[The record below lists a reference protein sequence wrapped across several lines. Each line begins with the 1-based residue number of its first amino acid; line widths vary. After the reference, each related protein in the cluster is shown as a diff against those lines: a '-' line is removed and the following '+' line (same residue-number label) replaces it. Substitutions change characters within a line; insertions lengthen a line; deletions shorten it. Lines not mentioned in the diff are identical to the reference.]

1 MAADDPA
8 GLAMRG
14 VSLSIP
20 LAYRNAGMQTPET
33 SKSISLLENADWFL
47 DGGRQV
53 ALCGPS
59 GCGKT
64 SLLNLLAGLD
74 KPGAGSIR
82 WDNVEITAMAAQQQD
97 EWRRTQL
104 GLVFQQFHLFP
115 YLSAIENV
123 LLPARFTAIRPS
135 AAQYERAQSLLARV
149 GVRANVDIAVLSRG
163 EQQRVAVA
171 RALLSSPHVVLADEP
186 TASLDHDTARTIAC
200 MLRELCREQRTTLI
214 VATHDREIAST
225 FDAIYDM
232 ANGKIA
238 LRYIS
243 R

>member
-1 MAADDPA
+1 MTADAPA
-8 GLAMRG
+8 GLAMRN
-14 VSLSIP
+14 VS
-20 LAYRNAGMQTPET
+20 LAYRNEETQKPEANKP
-33 SKSISLLENADWFL
+33 SHKFISLLENADWFL
-47 DGGRQV
+47 NGGEQV

-64 SLLNLLAGLD
+64 SLLNVLAGLL
-74 KPGAGSIR
+74 KPVSGSIR
-82 WDNVEITAMAAQQQD
+82 WDNVEITSMAVRQQD
-97 EWRRTQL
+97 AWRRDQL

-115 YLSAIENV
+115 YLSALENV
-123 LLPARFTAIRPS
+123 LLPTRFTAIRPS
-135 AAQYERAQSLLARV
+135 AAQRERAQSLLARV
-149 GVRANVDIAVLSRG
+149 GVRASADIAVLSRG

-171 RALLSSPHVVLADEP
+171 RALLSQPRVVLADEP
-186 TASLDHDTARTIAC
+186 TASLDHDTAQMVAS

-232 ANGKIA
+232 ASGKVA
-238 LRYIS
+238 LRSVS